1 MVRNVHDRR
10 MYVLQK
16 EGGITMAYYRTCE
29 WCGAHLDPQETCEC
43 REDGIEKAPGM
54 AVPLGQTEK
63 YLYGYYNR
71 ELEEMQWG
79 NTAV

>member
-1 MVRNVHDRR
+1 
-10 MYVLQK
+10 
-16 EGGITMAYYRTCE
+16 MAYYRTCE

-43 REDGIEKAPGM
+43 QEDGIEKAPGM
-54 AVPLGQTEK
+54 AVPEGKTEK
-63 YLYGYYNR
+63 YLYGYYNL